1 MVNNN
6 FGSLIILTT
15 LIFLLAPTFI
25 IIYISVYNRR
35 KKKHIDEKAQM
46 KLSFESE
53 LLKTQIEIQEQTLSH
68 ISQEIHDNITQVLSF
83 VKLNLA
89 LTDNMPDMEKRS
101 KIKESRELIAQ
112 TINDLRDLS
121 KSLSFEYI
129 RTIGF
134 VKTVEI
140 EIERINKSGII
151 AAGLSVEGAV
161 YDLGEQRELLIFRIF
176 QEAINNVLKH
186 SAAKHLKI
194 SLQYSAQLFNLTVED
209 DGIGFLATQL
219 QEQVGLGL
227 KNMENRATL
236 IGGTVIVDSWPGKG
250 CCVKISLKTFTNLSA
265 DGTHPD
271 SIG

>member
-1 MVNNN
+1 
-6 FGSLIILTT
+6 
-15 LIFLLAPTFI
+15 
-25 IIYISVYNRR
+25 
-35 KKKHIDEKAQM
+35 
-46 KLSFESE
+46 
-53 LLKTQIEIQEQTLSH
+53 
-68 ISQEIHDNITQVLSF
+68 
-83 VKLNLA
+83 
-89 LTDNMPDMEKRS
+89 MPEMEKRE

-134 VKTVEI
+134 VKTIEI

-151 AAGLSVEGAV
+151 AARLFVEGAV

-176 QEAINNVLKH
+176 QEAINNALKH
-186 SAAKHLKI
+186 AAAKHLKI

-209 DGIGFLATQL
+209 DGNGFLTTPL
-219 QEQVGLGL
+219 PEQGGLGL